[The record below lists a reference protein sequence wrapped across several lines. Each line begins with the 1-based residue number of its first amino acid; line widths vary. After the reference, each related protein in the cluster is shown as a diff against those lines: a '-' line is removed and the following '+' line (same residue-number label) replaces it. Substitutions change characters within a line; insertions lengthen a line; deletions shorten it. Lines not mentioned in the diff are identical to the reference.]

1 MQRIVTTIF
10 TLRHLAHEAGVPYAL
25 LRAIIARSERAEAY
39 KVFKLK
45 KAVASFWCESFQV
58 YLCASSIIAKS
69 SAMDPQT
76 HPDAG

>member
-1 MQRIVTTIF
+1 MHCFEQSSPGASRGLQGIQ
-10 TLRHLAHEAGVPYAL
+10 
-25 LRAIIARSERAEAY
+25 AEEGCRE
-39 KVFKLK
+39 
-45 KAVASFWCESFQV
+45 FWCESFQV